1 MMMPYHHGSPVYEF
15 RCIGDP
21 MRISRTAIDRK
32 LIFWHAIYAEKVLVT
47 SQNNAV
53 KFRWPE
59 ITVNVPNLWQ
69 ILNLYD
75 K

>member
-1 MMMPYHHGSPVYEF
+1 
-15 RCIGDP
+15 
-21 MRISRTAIDRK
+21 MRISRAALDRK
-32 LIFWHAIYAEKVLVT
+32 LILWHAIYAEKVLVT

-53 KFRWPE
+53 KSRWPE